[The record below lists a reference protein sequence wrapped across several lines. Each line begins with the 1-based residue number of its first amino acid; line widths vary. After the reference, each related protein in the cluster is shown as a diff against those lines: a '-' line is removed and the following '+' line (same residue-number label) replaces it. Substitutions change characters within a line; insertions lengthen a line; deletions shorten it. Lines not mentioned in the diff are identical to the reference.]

1 MRKFKIFLWIF
12 IIFLIQTVILARVH
26 FMGAVLSLVLPYTVC
41 VMLLEEEFSVAA
53 AIGLICA
60 AAAGALCGR
69 SFYVTVPYIFI
80 CSLIVFALK
89 NKPRYIKSFIKA
101 LFLTFIISGAQETL
115 FFALRN
121 MTVTYDMLLYDAL
134 PTAAINTVFV
144 LILYPLL
151 KRTMYKEEKKKLL
164 IGDLV

>member
-26 FMGAVLSLVLPYTVC
+26 VLGAVPSLVLPYVIC
-41 VMLLEEEFSVAA
+41 VMLLESELNKAVVIS
-53 AIGLICA
+53 AICS

-69 SFYVTVPYIFI
+69 EFVVTVLYLFY
-80 CSLIVFALK
+80 CSLIVFTLRK
-89 NKPRYIKSFIKA
+89 KPVYIKGFVKA
-101 LFLTFIISGAQETL
+101 VFWTFIMSGASEIL

-121 MTVTYDMLLYDAL
+121 MTVTEEMLLYNAL
-134 PTAAINTVFV
+134 PTAVINT
-144 LILYPLL
+144 ILTVIIYPIL